1 MRQQRRDSDEES
13 TARQEQMKRQ
23 TLEYEYQLKASVK
36 QQEMN
41 QRRQA
46 DQEAEE
52 NRFSNNRSMQA

>member
-1 MRQQRRDSDEES
+1 MRQQRRDADEDS

-41 QRRQA
+41 QRRAA

-52 NRFSNNRSMQA
+52 NRFANNRAMQA